1 MYEDKPKH
9 LDGSDL
15 SFAVPG
21 VFVYRGLIKGKL
33 VKRIVLKLSCIGSV
47 IFSRTVLKWL
57 MKLEV
62 VGRLGE
68 GH

>member
-33 VKRIVLKLSCIGSV
+33 VKRIALKLSCIGSV
-47 IFSRTVLKWL
+47 IFSRTVLKWFD
-57 MKLEV
+57 ET
-62 VGRLGE
+62 GGSGE
-68 GH
+68 T